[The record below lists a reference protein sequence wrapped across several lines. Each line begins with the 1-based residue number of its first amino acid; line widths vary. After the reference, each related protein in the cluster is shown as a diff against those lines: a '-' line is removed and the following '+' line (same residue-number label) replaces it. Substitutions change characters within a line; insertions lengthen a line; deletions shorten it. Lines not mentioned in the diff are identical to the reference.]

1 MNAPDPR
8 RNRNRGRRQLVF
20 VVLVFA
26 LPIVAATVLALSDWR
41 PRASKNHGVLLD
53 TPQDFRAVAATDAD
67 GERVVWNSAD
77 GLWHMVVRAPDDC
90 GAPCVRMADSLARVW
105 TGLAGDAMHA
115 RVVWAGKVDTETS
128 ALLARIPHAR
138 IVEMNT
144 ALLPPPAAPRE
155 GADLTPLGV
164 WLVDP
169 NGYLV
174 LRYDAGFDPTGL
186 RADLRRLIR

>member
-8 RNRNRGRRQLVF
+8 RSRGRRQLVF

-26 LPIVAATVLALSDWR
+26 LPIVAASVLALADWR

-53 TPQDFRAVAATDAD
+53 TPQDFRAQVALDTSGAPL
-67 GERVVWNSAD
+67 VWNSAD
-77 GLWHMVVRAPDDC
+77 GIWHMVVRAPDNC
-90 GAPCVRMADSLARVW
+90 GAPCLRMSDSLARVW

-115 RVVWAGKVDTETS
+115 RVVWAGAADADT
-128 ALLARIPHAR
+128 AAVLARIPQAR
-138 IVEMNT
+138 IVALET
-144 ALLPPPAAPRE
+144 TLLPLPVAPLAGDE
-155 GADLTPLGV
+155 LAPLTV

-174 LRYDAGFDPTGL
+174 MRYDAGFDPTGL

>member
-8 RNRNRGRRQLVF
+8 RSRGRRQLVL

-26 LPIVAATVLALSDWR
+26 VPIVAATVLAWSDWR

-53 TPQDFRAVAATDAD
+53 TPQDFRAVVAIDAR
-67 GERVVWNSAD
+67 GEAVVWNSAD

-90 GAPCVRMADSLARVW
+90 GAPCVRMSDSLARVW

-115 RVVWAGKVDTETS
+115 RVVWAGKADPQTAAV
-128 ALLARIPHAR
+128 LAQIPHAR
-138 IVEMNT
+138 IVAMET
-144 ALLPPPAAPRE
+144 SLLPPPSAPRTGDE
-155 GADLTPLGV
+155 LAPLGV